1 MPKSFTT
8 ALENPNFWRCLALV
22 LLFGY
27 ALTLLVSSISS
38 MLSPFIAGF
47 IGAYIFSGVVAKLE
61 SYKIPRGVAS
71 FLVILTLLVVLV
83 VLGMVAVPFLQKEL
97 IILAQSLPTLA
108 RRSYEILERLSH
120 SLNSTK
126 IGDLD
131 LSGLNLELNK
141 SISFLA
147 QWVIHFAVNIIGN
160 GTALANIVT
169 FIFLSP
175 LVMFYLLKDWPHFI
189 ESLNRLLP
197 RASAESIRS
206 VVARIHKT
214 LSSYGQG
221 QVILCGILMVS
232 YSLALSLVGLRQAIF
247 IGMLTGFLAFIPYV
261 GMLVGLMASLAVA
274 FEHFQDWSSIL
285 MVGGIYAGIHLIES
299 NFLIPYLIGDR
310 VGLHPVWILFA
321 LLAGGLWFGFAG
333 ILLAIPSAAAIG
345 VLTRT
350 LLERYHYE
358 QPIVHQEPIPESSH
372 G

>member
-175 LVMFYLLKDWPHFI
+175 LVMFYLLKEKI
-189 ESLNRLLP
+189 KN
-197 RASAESIRS
+197 
-206 VVARIHKT
+206 
-214 LSSYGQG
+214 Q
-221 QVILCGILMVS
+221 M
-232 YSLALSLVGLRQAIF
+232 
-247 IGMLTGFLAFIPYV
+247 
-261 GMLVGLMASLAVA
+261 
-274 FEHFQDWSSIL
+274 
-285 MVGGIYAGIHLIES
+285 
-299 NFLIPYLIGDR
+299 
-310 VGLHPVWILFA
+310 
-321 LLAGGLWFGFAG
+321 
-333 ILLAIPSAAAIG
+333 
-345 VLTRT
+345 
-350 LLERYHYE
+350 
-358 QPIVHQEPIPESSH
+358 
-372 G
+372 